1 MRWGSGGEVGLMG
14 AARRAMTEFN
24 IIMNGHGGLVNRE
37 FEQSMRK
44 LELMIEREEKKDRN
58 PELAGGTDGSADV

>member
-37 FEQSMRK
+37 FEQAMRK
-44 LELMIEREEKKDRN
+44 LELMIDQEEKKDKK
-58 PELAGGTDGSADV
+58 PESVEAPSP